1 MMYYQSKKKIIGA
14 FMKVDQLI
22 INAKQLLTLQGPAK
36 ARAGKEADELSI
48 LENGALAIKGEKI
61 LAVGTT
67 EEIKAN
73 YISDK
78 IIDASGKVVMPGFI
92 DPHTHPVFVHTR
104 ENEFE
109 MRIKGKSY
117 VEISQKGGG
126 IRSSI
131 EAVRK
136 ASEDELYELAEKRV
150 WRMIRNGTTT
160 LEAKSGYGLS
170 TESEIKMLKVI
181 KRLND
186 SLPIDIIPTFMGAHE
201 FPTEYKDNHEEYIR
215 ILKEEM
221 MFEVKKQNLAVYCDI
236 FTEEHVFNIEQSR
249 DILNRA
255 KELGFKIRMHADE
268 IKPIGGAELAAE
280 VGAVSA
286 DHLGAASDEG
296 IAAMKKAGVIAILLP
311 GTIFSLGMKS
321 YARARNMIDSGLPV
335 ALATDYN
342 PGSCNC
348 DSMQFIITLACLQM
362 KMTVA
367 EAITAATINAAYS
380 LERGDKV
387 GSLEIGKQADI
398 LIMDMPSYK
407 FLPYHFGSNNVQIVI
422 KKGKI
427 IWENK

>member
-1 MMYYQSKKKIIGA
+1 MNILITNA
-14 FMKVDQLI
+14 RQLI
-22 INAKQLLTLQGPAK
+22 TLKGPAK
-36 ARAGKEADELSI
+36 ARAGKEADELFI
-48 LENGALAIKGEKI
+48 IENGAVAIKDEKI

-73 YISDK
+73 YISDI
-78 IIDASGKVVMPGFI
+78 IIDASKKVVMPGFV
-92 DPHTHPVFVHTR
+92 DPHTHPVFVNTR

-117 VEISQKGGG
+117 VEISQSGGG

-150 WRMIRNGTTT
+150 WRMITNGTTT

-181 KRLND
+181 KRLNKN
-186 SLPIDIIPTFMGAHE
+186 LPIDIISTFLGAHE

-221 MFEVKKQNLAVYCDI
+221 MPEVKKQDLAEYCDI
-236 FTEEHVFNIEQSR
+236 FTEEHVYNIEQSR
-249 DILNRA
+249 DILNQAR
-255 KELGFKIRMHADE
+255 ELGFKIRMHADE
-268 IKPIGGAELAAE
+268 IEPIGGAELAAE
-280 VGAVSA
+280 VEAISA
-286 DHLGAASDEG
+286 DHLGAASDAG
-296 IAAMKKAGVIAILLP
+296 IAAMKEAGVIAILLP

-321 YARARNMIDSGLPV
+321 YARARAMIDSGLPV
-335 ALATDYN
+335 ALATDFN

-380 LERGDKV
+380 LEMEDKV

-407 FLPYHFGSNNVQIVI
+407 FLPYHFGSNNVQTVI
-422 KKGKI
+422 KNGEV
-427 IWENK
+427 IWSN

>member
-1 MMYYQSKKKIIGA
+1 
-14 FMKVDQLI
+14 MKVDKLI
-22 INAKQLLTLQGPAK
+22 INAKQLLTLQGSAK
-36 ARAGKEADELSI
+36 PRTKKEMEDI
-48 LENGALAIKGEKI
+48 HIIKNGAIAIK
-61 LAVGTT
+61 
-67 EEIKAN
+67 N
-73 YISDK
+73 DK
-78 IIDASGKVVMPGFI
+78 IIEVGLSQKIKQKYEADKILNAVEKVVMPGFV
-92 DPHTHPVFVHTR
+92 DPHTHPVFVNTR

-117 VEISQKGGG
+117 VEISQSGGG

-131 EAVRK
+131 QAVRK

-150 WRMIRNGTTT
+150 WRMIKNGTTT

-181 KRLND
+181 KRLKKH
-186 SLPIDIIPTFMGAHE
+186 LPIDIIPTFLGAHE

-221 MFEVKKQNLAVYCDI
+221 MPEVKKQNLAKYCDI
-236 FTEEHVFNIEQSR
+236 FTEKHVYNIEQSR

-268 IKPIGGAELAAE
+268 IEPIGGAELAAE
-280 VGAVSA
+280 VSAISA
-286 DHLGAASDEG
+286 DHLGAASDSG
-296 IAAMKKAGVIAILLP
+296 IVAMKDAGVIAILLP

-321 YARARNMIDSGLPV
+321 YARARNMIDASLPV

-380 LERGDKV
+380 LERGDEI
-387 GSLEIGKQADI
+387 GSLEPGKNADI
-398 LIMDMPSYK
+398 LIMDIPSYK
-407 FLPYHFGSNNVQIVI
+407 FLPYHFGSNNVQTVI
-422 KKGKI
+422 KNGKV